1 MLDPSTRLK
10 PRHWTPGLLA
20 AQIIYDAAMT
30 VVTLSELM
38 RTQRESLAA
47 RPPRP
52 SLLAV
57 LARRIRALDLAP
69 ARRAT
74 LATILAIAGFI
85 SRHALVLG
93 GCSAV
98 VISAAT
104 VSATLGWFA
113 TATSLFFLEA
123 RRR

>member
-1 MLDPSTRLK
+1 MLLT
-10 PRHWTPGLLA
+10 
-20 AQIIYDAAMT
+20 MT

-52 SLLAV
+52 SVLAA
-57 LARRIRALDLAP
+57 LARRIRALDLTP
-69 ARRAT
+69 ARRAA

-93 GCSAV
+93 GCTAV

-104 VSATLGWFA
+104 VSAILGWLA
-113 TATSLFFLEA
+113 VGVSLFFLEA

>member
-1 MLDPSTRLK
+1 
-10 PRHWTPGLLA
+10 
-20 AQIIYDAAMT
+20 MT

-38 RTQRESLAA
+38 RTQRESLAT

-52 SLLAV
+52 SLLAT
-57 LARRIRALDLAP
+57 LARRLRAIDLTPAWRALASVLLA
-69 ARRAT
+69 A
-74 LATILAIAGFI
+74 LGFL

-93 GCSAV
+93 GCTGV

-104 VSATLGWFA
+104 VSATLGWLA
-113 TATSLFFLEA
+113 TGASLFFLEA